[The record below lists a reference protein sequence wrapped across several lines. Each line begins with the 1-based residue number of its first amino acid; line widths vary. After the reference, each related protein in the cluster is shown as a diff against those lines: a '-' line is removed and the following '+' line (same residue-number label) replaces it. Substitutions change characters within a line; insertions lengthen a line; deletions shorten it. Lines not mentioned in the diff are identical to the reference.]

1 MGGRDRENGKRNE
14 GIGRRER
21 REREGKRG
29 TKDEADKGRKRECVC
44 RGAGRGGVREKT
56 IEVMKEK
63 EAGERGTGEMLTYE
77 GKREARETQKE
88 GRLRGRFRWHGLVL
102 MAKI

>member
-1 MGGRDRENGKRNE
+1 MGGRERENGKRNE

-44 RGAGRGGVREKT
+44 RGAGGG
-56 IEVMKEK
+56 
-63 EAGERGTGEMLTYE
+63 GGSER
-77 GKREARETQKE
+77 KQ
-88 GRLRGRFRWHGLVL
+88 
-102 MAKI
+102 